1 MWRIFKMFSRSQ
13 VFEELD
19 EMYFHME
26 QIHTVC

>member
-1 MWRIFKMFSRSQ
+1 MFSRSQ